1 MSGTQFSV
9 KIPELKLPLAMSY
22 SLSTIKEDGAL
33 LIRQQLLC
41 AVAINEAPQ
50 AIDDSYIARRN
61 TTLIVDAG
69 DSNNLLSNDMDDI
82 DFRNSEF
89 QVVRTPV
96 KSTLYAALFNL
107 DTHGGSS
114 MQL

>member
-1 MSGTQFSV
+1 
-9 KIPELKLPLAMSY
+9 MSY